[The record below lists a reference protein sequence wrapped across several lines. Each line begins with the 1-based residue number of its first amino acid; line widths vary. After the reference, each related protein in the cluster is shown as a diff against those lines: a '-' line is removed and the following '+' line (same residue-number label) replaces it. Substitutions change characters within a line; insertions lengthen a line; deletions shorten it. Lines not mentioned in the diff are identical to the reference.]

1 MNTLRINQLPTA
13 DAEDLIAILWRALE
27 ERRIP
32 SPELYVSLS
41 SVGVDLSVGFGSEPD
56 AKLVMSMVPQFAPSV
71 GSR

>member
-32 SPELYVSLS
+32 SPEINVSRS
-41 SVGVDLSVGFGSEPD
+41 SVGMDVSVGFGSERD
-56 AKLVMSMVPQFAPSV
+56 ADLVMRMVPHFGSSV
-71 GSR
+71 GPE

>member
-32 SPELYVSLS
+32 SPELNVSLS
-41 SVGVDLSVGFGSEPD
+41 SVGVDLSVDFGSERD
-56 AKLVMSMVPQFAPSV
+56 ADLVMRMVPRFASV
-71 GSR
+71 GSD